1 MQSERTKGARPE
13 GPTEKAVLLT
23 GATGF
28 LGGEL
33 LPRLIANDHRP
44 IVCLVRAASN
54 HEAAA
59 RGLAALTTSLGR
71 SPSVQEQRRVSWIA
85 GDVTQRGLGLRS
97 DRWWDL
103 ADAVEEIFHC
113 AASTRFDLPLDEA
126 HTTNVRGLE
135 EIYELAC
142 AAVDAGGFRR
152 LNHVSTAY
160 ASGRTSKRVD
170 ADVLPPDRASAF
182 RNTYERTKARAERL
196 LRSQR
201 RVPYTIYRPS
211 IIVGDSRDG
220 RTSSWNVVYFPM
232 RLMAAGQLPFAPAG
246 GRALLDCVP
255 VDFVADAILALAARP
270 DTLGR
275 ALHLTAGS
283 DALTVHD
290 VIAHTYAG
298 LARRH
303 GTSVRIGTRALSPI
317 AWRCLSA
324 VCRHLIRGRMRRA
337 IDRFEQYAPYTR
349 VNAIYD
355 NAVERAMI
363 APNGVHLAAASE
375 FFPRVVDYALHCDFG
390 RRPTPADHDHPPWYA
405 HPTTATTGSLA

>member
-1 MQSERTKGARPE
+1 MQSETTGSRQT
-13 GPTEKAVLLT
+13 GPTQKGILLT

-33 LPRLIANDHRP
+33 LPRLIAGDSRP

-54 HEAAA
+54 HEATA
-59 RGLAALTTSLGR
+59 RGLAAFTASLGR
-71 SPSVQEQRRVSWIA
+71 APTAREQARVSWFA
-85 GDVTQRGLGLRS
+85 GDVTQRGFGLRS
-97 DRWWDL
+97 DRWWGL
-103 ADAVEEIFHC
+103 AGSVEEIFHC

-142 AAVDAGGFRR
+142 AAVDSGGFRR

-211 IIVGDSRDG
+211 IIVGDSCDG
-220 RTSSWNVVYFPM
+220 HTSSWNVVYFPM
-232 RLMAAGQLPFAPAG
+232 RLMAARQLPFAPAG

-255 VDFVADAILALAARP
+255 VDFVADAILALSARP

-275 ALHLTAGS
+275 GLHLTAGS
-283 DALTVHD
+283 EAMTVHD
-290 VIAHTYAG
+290 VIAQTYAG

-303 GTSVRIGTRALSPI
+303 RTPLQIGTRTLPPI
-317 AWRCLSA
+317 AWRSLSA
-324 VCRHLIRGRMRRA
+324 VCRHVIRGRARRA
-337 IDRFEQYAPYTR
+337 VERFAQYAPYTC
-349 VNAIYD
+349 VNAVYD
-355 NAVERAMI
+355 STTARA
-363 APNGVHLAAASE
+363 LAAEHDVRLAAPSE
-375 FFPRVVDYALHCDFG
+375 FFPRVVDYALRCDFG
-390 RRPTPADHDHPPWYA
+390 RRPAPAGHDIPSWYA
-405 HPTTATTGSLA
+405 DTSPATTRSIA